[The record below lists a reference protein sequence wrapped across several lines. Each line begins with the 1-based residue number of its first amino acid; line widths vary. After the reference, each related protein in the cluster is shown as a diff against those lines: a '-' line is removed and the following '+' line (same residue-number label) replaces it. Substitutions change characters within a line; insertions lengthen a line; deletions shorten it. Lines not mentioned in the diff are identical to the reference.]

1 MSFVPSHFS
10 AASYY
15 IYISYIVIVIVI
27 VILPFNALQMN
38 TRQMLYPARFPN
50 VGECSAGAMAN
61 PGGPSASWLET
72 RNSDANSRAFG
83 RIPLFKVEVLIHV
96 YIIYIYIYIY
106 MFIFIVVVHYIY
118 IYTYMYSLWRVISDG
133 FYWICS
139 WAISFSSFWG
149 KRSAHFLWR
158 AKKLFLSATSRS
170 SWWQLDSYFFGKWSK
185 PHAVMKA
192 SCNIGSI
199 DIREWSLASPSQVT
213 IL

>member
-1 MSFVPSHFS
+1 MFS
-10 AASYY
+10 RCNGK
-15 IYISYIVIVIVI
+15 
-27 VILPFNALQMN
+27 PWR
-38 TRQMLYPARFPN
+38 T
-50 VGECSAGAMAN
+50 
-61 PGGPSASWLET
+61 
-72 RNSDANSRAFG
+72 FG
-83 RIPLFKVEVLIHV
+83 RLAWNMKLRCKQQGVWWNPFVKSWSA
-96 YIIYIYIYIY
+96 YICISYIYIYLH
-106 MFIFIVVVHYIY
+106 VYIY
-118 IYTYMYSLWRVISDG
+118 SRNALCVYTYMYSLWRVISDG
-133 FYWICS
+133 FYWVCS
-139 WAISFSSFWG
+139 WAILFSSFWG

>member
-1 MSFVPSHFS
+1 MSFVPNHFS
-10 AASYY
+10 AASCYIY
-15 IYISYIVIVIVI
+15 IYISYIVIVI

-38 TRQMLYPARFPN
+38 SRQMLYPARFPN
-50 VGECSAGAMAN
+50 VGECLAGAMAN
-61 PGGPSASWLET
+61 PGGPSAGWLET
-72 RNSDANSRAFG
+72 WNSDANSRAFG
-83 RIPLFKVEVLIHV
+83 GIPLLKVEVLIYVYHIYIYLHV
-96 YIIYIYIYIY
+96 YIYSRNALC
-106 MFIFIVVVHYIY
+106 V
-118 IYTYMYSLWRVISDG
+118 YTYMYSLWRVISDG
-133 FYWICS
+133 FYWVCS
-139 WAISFSSFWG
+139 WAILFSSFWG